1 MSIQITQDNLSK
13 FNKRLHKALKDVMGD
28 KVSLSQAAELFA
40 RAAGFQTLH
49 DLQNHLGGTPDNT
62 SVTSVSKRQWRW
74 PRAAPATSAPAM
86 PPKCM
91 AMARRKAW
99 IQLINADIRKYVDT
113 HPTSNIRHW
122 TWAKHDQS
130 YSLNIEGDDASFGLF
145 FGENVLS
152 YVHKELEHLNATED
166 DQNFIFNLACR
177 FPKDPIE
184 AKKLG
189 LSVAQVCKLPFMR
202 DGFYSIVRA
211 KKYTTAPGN
220 FPKYKMIAN
229 FGEALQKFAVVPS
242 KDFEAIAAFS
252 NNQKQYVDITGLKIA
267 PENTFDTWSKAV
279 ACLQKNPEMLLVQLL
294 IQTSGNKVWSGFCAT
309 ASQYS
314 ADVKSVNGD
323 ERHFAMEYCS
333 DGYDVARCQ
342 GFLAAVSKLTSD
354 HNPYGCN
361 EVENQLWDDGF
372 KFAQTYPL
380 RQQFWIKPP
389 R

>member
-1 MSIQITQDNLSK
+1 MSVQITQDNLSK
-13 FNKRLHKALKDVMGD
+13 FNKRLHKALKEVMGD

-49 DLQNHLGGTPDNT
+49 DLQNHLGGTPDNI
-62 SVTSVSKRQWRW
+62 SVKSVSQVNDN
-74 PRAAPATSAPAM
+74 AHA
-86 PPKCM
+86 
-91 AMARRKAW
+91 AW

-113 HPTSNIRHW
+113 NPTSNIRHW
-122 TWAKHDQS
+122 TWAKNDQS

-145 FGENVLS
+145 LGDNVLS

-229 FGEALQKFAVVPS
+229 FGEALQKFAVAPS

-333 DGYDVARCQ
+333 DGYDVVRCQ
-342 GFLAAVSKLTSD
+342 GFLAAVTKLTSN

>member
-1 MSIQITQDNLSK
+1 MSVQITSDNLSK
-13 FNKRLHKALKDVMGD
+13 FNKRLHKALKEVMGD
-28 KVSLSQAAELFA
+28 TVSLSQSAELIA
-40 RAAGFQTLH
+40 RAAGFKSLH
-49 DLQNHLGGTPDNT
+49 DLQNHLGVAPTHSTIP
-62 SVTSVSKRQWRW
+62 VSQADSN
-74 PRAAPATSAPAM
+74 PHVV
-86 PPKCM
+86 
-91 AMARRKAW
+91 W

-130 YSLNIEGDDASFGLF
+130 YSLNIEGDDVSFGLF
-145 FGENVLS
+145 LGDNVLS

-166 DQNFIFNLACR
+166 DQKFIVKLACR
-177 FPKDPIE
+177 FPSDPIE

-202 DGFYSIVRA
+202 DGFYSIARA
-211 KKYTTAPGN
+211 KQYTTAPGN
-220 FPKYKMIAN
+220 FPKYTMVAN
-229 FGEALQKFAVVPS
+229 LGEALQKFAVVPS

-252 NNQKQYVDITGLKIA
+252 NNQRQYVDITALKIA

-279 ACLQKNPEMLLVQLL
+279 SCLQKNPEMLLVQLL
-294 IQTSGNKVWSGFCAT
+294 IQTSGNKVWSRFCAT

-314 ADVKSVNGD
+314 VDVKSVNGD
-323 ERHFAMEYCS
+323 ERFFAMEYCS

-342 GFLAAVSKLTSD
+342 GFLAAVSKLTSY

-361 EVENQLWDDGF
+361 EVESQLWDEGF
-372 KFAQTYPL
+372 EFAQTYPL
-380 RQQFWIKPP
+380 RERFWIKPP